1 MISIVIPTYNSE
13 KIIEKLCEAIIDE
26 LSIKFE
32 IILVN
37 DASVDNTKAVINN
50 LKLKYDF
57 FM

>member
-1 MISIVIPTYNSE
+1 MQ
-13 KIIEKLCEAIIDE
+13 AIIDE

-50 LKLKYDF
+50 LAKVRFYSCN
-57 FM
+57 